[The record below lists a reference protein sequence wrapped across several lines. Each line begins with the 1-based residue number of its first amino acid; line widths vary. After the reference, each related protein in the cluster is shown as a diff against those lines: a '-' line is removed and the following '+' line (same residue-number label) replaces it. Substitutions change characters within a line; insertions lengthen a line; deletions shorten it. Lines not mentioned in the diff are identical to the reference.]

1 MHKETGVDLK
11 EMVLSVLADMQAQEA
26 VKKAAEPPIVLEDE
40 PLPACEVPQAAI
52 APESEPEPEP
62 EPVEPETPSQTPMP
76 AQEAAVSPQ
85 KPVGTEDEQQF
96 LSDLRERLLVI
107 FEGFQS
113 PNNKAIEA
121 KVDLTLNFL
130 EYLLSVTEE
139 RLEALKR
146 A

>member
-1 MHKETGVDLK
+1 MHKEHGVDLK

-26 VKKAAEPPIVLEDE
+26 AKKAQEPQIPIEPE
-40 PLPACEVPQAAI
+40 PLPVCEVPQAAP
-52 APESEPEPEP
+52 AAPEPEAAIQTAPVMP
-62 EPVEPETPSQTPMP
+62 EP
-76 AQEAAVSPQ
+76 AAVLPPQ
-85 KPVGTEDEQQF
+85 AVAASAVLSGSDDELQF

-121 KVDLTLNFL
+121 KVDLVLNFL

>member
-1 MHKETGVDLK
+1 
-11 EMVLSVLADMQAQEA
+11 MVLSVLADMQAQEA

-52 APESEPEPEP
+52 APEP